1 MKILHTADWHLGDRL
16 GRIDRT
22 MDLRRAVERVAT
34 YCKREKV
41 DVLIVAGDLFSELS
55 RADALRETI
64 HHWQDVFTEFMANG
78 GTILT
83 CTGNHDNENFC
94 QTLYHAMSLAA
105 PMLGLPGERIH
116 PGRFYLAADPTFLTL
131 RDPRENFDV
140 QFALMPYPTSTR
152 YLKGEQGQ
160 KYVSPEE
167 KNRLLVLAFEQALT
181 EIGQHANYRRD
192 VPSILAAHVHVFGAN
207 IGPNLFRM
215 TEEED
220 ILVNDKGMSER
231 FAYVALGHIHK
242 PQFLGGCE
250 NVRYSGSIEKMD
262 LGEASDIKGVVLF
275 EVGAKGL
282 VGELNILPMPS
293 TPIYEV
299 AVMNPSEDIPRLRI
313 DAEDSTEDLVN
324 LHIRYKAGDDHLE
337 EILRDLDR
345 IYPRWYARDWVETTK
360 LSPTLVPADAA
371 RNLSFGETVR
381 DYVSVELTN
390 HDEADKAAIVE
401 RLNQLIDEMP

>member
-1 MKILHTADWHLGDRL
+1 
-16 GRIDRT
+16 
-22 MDLRRAVERVAT
+22 
-34 YCKREKV
+34 
-41 DVLIVAGDLFSELS
+41 
-55 RADALRETI
+55 
-64 HHWQDVFTEFMANG
+64 
-78 GTILT
+78 
-83 CTGNHDNENFC
+83 
-94 QTLYHAMSLAA
+94 
-105 PMLGLPGERIH
+105 
-116 PGRFYLAADPTFLTL
+116 
-131 RDPRENFDV
+131 
-140 QFALMPYPTSTR
+140 
-152 YLKGEQGQ
+152 
-160 KYVSPEE
+160 
-167 KNRLLVLAFEQALT
+167 
-181 EIGQHANYRRD
+181 
-192 VPSILAAHVHVFGAN
+192 
-207 IGPNLFRM
+207 M

-220 ILVNDKGMSER
+220 ILVNDRGMSER